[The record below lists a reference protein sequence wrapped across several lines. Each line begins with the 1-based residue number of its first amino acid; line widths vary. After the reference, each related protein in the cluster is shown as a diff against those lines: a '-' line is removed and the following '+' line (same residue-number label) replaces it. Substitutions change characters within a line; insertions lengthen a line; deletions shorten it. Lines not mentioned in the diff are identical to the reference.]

1 MKPPCAAPSKATKSP
16 SSIASPCRSHRE
28 KSMSKLFRLN
38 EAAEGEIYEIVS
50 VDDTR
55 ISDEI
60 GAYKGMSVVVL
71 KKALQSIVQFGY
83 SQIEL
88 ELEQMNKIVV
98 QAI

>member
-1 MKPPCAAPSKATKSP
+1 
-16 SSIASPCRSHRE
+16 
-28 KSMSKLFRLN
+28 MSNFFRLN
-38 EAAEGEIYEIVS
+38 EAAEGELYEIVS
-50 VDDTR
+50 IDDET
-55 ISDEI
+55 ISHEI

-98 QAI
+98 QAL

>member
-1 MKPPCAAPSKATKSP
+1 
-16 SSIASPCRSHRE
+16 
-28 KSMSKLFRLN
+28 MSKLFRLN

-71 KKALQSIVQFGY
+71 KKAQSIVQFGY

>member
-1 MKPPCAAPSKATKSP
+1 
-16 SSIASPCRSHRE
+16 
-28 KSMSKLFRLN
+28 
-38 EAAEGEIYEIVS
+38 
-50 VDDTR
+50 
-55 ISDEI
+55 
-60 GAYKGMSVVVL
+60 MSVVVL

>member
-1 MKPPCAAPSKATKSP
+1 
-16 SSIASPCRSHRE
+16 
-28 KSMSKLFRLN
+28 MSKLFRLN

-55 ISDEI
+55 ISDD

>member
-1 MKPPCAAPSKATKSP
+1 
-16 SSIASPCRSHRE
+16 
-28 KSMSKLFRLN
+28 MSNLFRLN

>member
-1 MKPPCAAPSKATKSP
+1 
-16 SSIASPCRSHRE
+16 
-28 KSMSKLFRLN
+28 MSNFFRLN
-38 EAAEGEIYEIVS
+38 EATEGELYEIVS
-50 VDDTR
+50 IDDET
-55 ISDEI
+55 ISHEI

-98 QAI
+98 QAL